1 MKGWGGT
8 MEEKDMDKEFKR
20 LKKGIEDGWLFND
33 FDEESD
39 DTEENE
45 LPLNKE
51 NVFEK
56 YKRINKEKID
66 K

>member
-8 MEEKDMDKEFKR
+8 MEEKDMDKEFER

-33 FDEESD
+33 FDEEYD
-39 DTEENE
+39 DIEEYE
-45 LPLNKE
+45 FPLNKE

-56 YKRINKEKID
+56 YKGINKEKIN